1 MGDSRIHFLLLTFD
15 FLLTVHVPVLFD
27 EVMEALQPRRGGR
40 YLDCTLG
47 GGGHTEGILNA
58 SAPDGQVL
66 ATDADAEA
74 IARVLAK
81 LGATHL
87 DETVSQDKAVMRRTF
102 DERLTLRQCWLDETP
117 ALAQQLGFGPL
128 DGVLIDLG
136 LSSFQL
142 EEGRRGFA
150 FMREGPLDMRFDQSK
165 GVSAARWIDQHDVGE
180 LKDVLRE
187 YGEVVNAR
195 RVAEAMWQARPIETT
210 QRLKEVVAMVAKT
223 RNVRIHP
230 ATQVFQALRIAVN
243 DELRRLQRAL
253 PELIGL
259 LRPGG
264 RIAVITFHSLEDRIV
279 KEVFRRESRDVV
291 AQPGFGEQEER
302 VARVRLVNKD
312 PIGPG
317 EAEVAANPRSRSAK
331 LRVAEKI

>member
-1 MGDSRIHFLLLTFD
+1 M
-15 FLLTVHVPVLFD
+15 HVPVLFD
-27 EVMEALQPRRGGR
+27 EVMEALQPRSGGR

-74 IARVLAK
+74 ILRVGAK
-81 LGATHL
+81 HFGTNALNDGQTEMLRPHK
-87 DETVSQDKAVMRRTF
+87 D
-102 DERLTLRQCWLDETP
+102 RLTLRQCWLDETP
-117 ALAQQLGFGPL
+117 ALVQQLGFGPL

-165 GVSAARWIDQHDVGE
+165 GVSAAKWIDQHDAGE
-180 LKDVLRE
+180 LTNVLRE

-243 DELRRLQRAL
+243 DELQRLQRAL
-253 PELIGL
+253 PDLIGL

-279 KEVFRRESRDVV
+279 KDVFRRESRTVV

-312 PIGPG
+312 PIGPS
-317 EAEVAANPRSRSAK
+317 ETEVAANLRSRSAK